1 MDEATKAVAKEKSDV
16 INERIGFPDFIL
28 NDDQLDERYREVRCD
43 LNESIDDWS
52 RRCFV
57 SAVEHQQ

>member
-28 NDDQLDERYREVRCD
+28 NDAQLDERYREVSCG

-52 RRCFV
+52 RLNFV